1 MSDQQT
7 VVNVNLT
14 APAGTGGPVAPQ
26 SAKSLGVAILLWWV
40 LGLFGGHRFYLERPH
55 AKTMLILGISGI
67 VLSLV
72 AIGVLAL
79 AVVGVWWFIDVF
91 SLSKWIKEGVAAP
104 IPGTDGPKDL
114 QTALLEEAEGR
125 NGRLTVTQAV
135 KATGKPFKEVEE
147 TLQGMVSSGYV
158 DVDNDP
164 NSGVVVYVFGEMK

>member
-14 APAGTGGPVAPQ
+14 APTGTVGPVAVQ
-26 SAKSLGVAILLWWV
+26 SPKSFGVALLLWWF
-40 LGLFGGHRFYLERPH
+40 LGVFGAHRFYLERPH
-55 AKTMLILGISGI
+55 AKTMLILGVTVFG
-67 VLSLV
+67 
-72 AIGVLAL
+72 L
-79 AVVGVWWFIDVF
+79 AVTAVWCLIDVF
-91 SLSKWIKEGVAAP
+91 QLSQWVRERNAAP
-104 IPGTDGPKDL
+104 AGKAVAGTPEPKDL
-114 QTALLEEAEGR
+114 QTALLGEAERR

-164 NSGVVVYVFGEMK
+164 NSGVVVYVFGEMS